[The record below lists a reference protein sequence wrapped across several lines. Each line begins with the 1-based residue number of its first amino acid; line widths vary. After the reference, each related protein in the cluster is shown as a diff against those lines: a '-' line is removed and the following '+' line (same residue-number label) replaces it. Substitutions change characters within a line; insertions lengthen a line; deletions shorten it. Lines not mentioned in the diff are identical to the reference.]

1 MMRNAFITISSLLL
15 LGSVCCVAQ
24 TQAQNG
30 EPRAAYL
37 DTGASIEKRVDDIV
51 SRMTLEEKALQMQYA
66 APAIPRLGIPAYN
79 WWSEALHGVARAG
92 YATVFPQAIGL
103 AATWDTDLMHRVADI
118 ISTEARAKYNDA
130 TAHGNRQMNYGLT
143 FWSPNIN
150 IFRDPRWGRGQETYG
165 EDPFLTGR
173 MAVAFVTGMQGDD
186 PKYLKV
192 VSTAKHYAV
201 HSGPEVLRHRFDVDV
216 SARDYED
223 TYTPAFRAA
232 IVEAKADSLMCA
244 YNSVRGYPACT
255 SPLLYDTL
263 RAKWGFGGYTVSDCG
278 AVSDVYNGHG
288 FTRIPEE
295 AAALTV
301 KAGTDLT
308 CGDEYTAL
316 PDAVRD
322 HLISEDDINRAVK
335 RLYTAKFR
343 LGIFDPP
350 EMVPWSRL
358 TLKDNDTEE
367 NRAVARQAARESI
380 VLLKNERATLPL
392 KSSVKTIAVIG
403 PTADSLD
410 VLLGNYNGTPSK
422 YTTIL
427 DGIRKRFSGAKI
439 LSVAG
444 SALTDTD
451 AALIP
456 AGVFRTDGAN
466 SEVGLRA
473 EYFGNATL
481 TGPAASERVDAQVNF
496 DWGTR
501 PPVTGMDSRNYSA
514 RWSGEFFSS
523 HEGDY
528 RIGAQVLGGF
538 RLYVDGELLLD
549 RWSSHDYTEATEVIS
564 LAGGRE
570 CKVVLEYSKNGDGGG
585 ARLIWNAPGIASD
598 AVEAAKKADVVIAV
612 VGISPALEGEESDVN
627 APGFFGGD
635 RVDLELPAP
644 QQKLLESVAA
654 TGKPI
659 IVVLTNGSALAVNW
673 AQDHAAAIL
682 DAWYPGEEGGAAVAD
697 VLAGDYNPAG
707 RLPVTFYASVAQLPP
722 FTDYSMSGRTY
733 RYFRGTPLYT
743 FGYGLSYSTFSYSNA
758 RVDRATIVAGENA
771 MASVDVQ
778 NTGGVAGDEVVE
790 LYVTHPGVI
799 GAPIR
804 ALTGFTRV
812 HLDRGEKKTVNLK
825 LGERELSVV
834 DEDGTRLV
842 PAGPVELW
850 IGGGQPSAGR
860 GQTRVAGAR
869 RKAPNYRRQ
878 SGERLR
884 YACRSEKSC

>member
-1 MMRNAFITISSLLL
+1 MRKLRLAISSLLL
-15 LGSVCCVAQ
+15 MGSACCVAQ
-24 TQAQNG
+24 TQKD
-30 EPRAAYL
+30 EPRPVYL
-37 DTGASIEKRVDDIV
+37 DSAASIEKRVDDIV
-51 SRMTLEEKALQMQYA
+51 SRMTLEEKALQMQYD
-66 APAIPRLGIPAYN
+66 APAIPRLEIPAYN

-92 YATVFPQAIGL
+92 NATVFPQAIGL
-103 AATWDTDLMHRVADI
+103 AAMWDTKLMHRVADV

-130 TAHGNRQMNYGLT
+130 TAHGNRSINYGLT

-173 MAVAFVTGMQGDD
+173 MAVAFVRGMQGDD

-201 HSGPEVLRHRFDVDV
+201 HSGPEVLRHRFDVNV
-216 SARDYED
+216 SPRDYED

-232 IVEAKADSLMCA
+232 IVEGKADSLMCA

-295 AAALTV
+295 AAALAV

-322 HLISEDDINRAVK
+322 HLISEDDIDRAVK

-343 LGIFDPP
+343 LGMFDPP
-350 EMVPWSRL
+350 AMVPWSKL
-358 TLKDNDTEE
+358 TLKDNDTDE

-380 VLLKNERATLPL
+380 VLLKNERGALPL
-392 KSSVKTIAVIG
+392 KAGVKTIAVVG

-410 VLLGNYNGTPSK
+410 VLLGNYNGTPSR
-422 YTTIL
+422 YTTVL

-439 LSVAG
+439 LTVAG

-456 AGVFRTDGAN
+456 AGVVRTGAGAN
-466 SEVGLRA
+466 SQNGFRA
-473 EYFGNATL
+473 EYFGSSAL
-481 TGPAASERVDAQVNF
+481 SGAAVSERVDAQVNF
-496 DWGTR
+496 DWGGKSPAPGVDAR
-501 PPVTGMDSRNYSA
+501 SYSV
-514 RWSGEFFSS
+514 RWSGELTPT
-523 HEGDY
+523 HDGDY
-528 RIGAQVLGGF
+528 RIGAQALGGF
-538 RLYVDGELLLD
+538 RLYVNDELLLN
-549 RWSSHDYTEATEVIS
+549 RWSGRDYTEATEVIS
-564 LAGGRE
+564 LASGRAY
-570 CKVVLEYSKNGDGGG
+570 KIVLEYSKNGAGGG
-585 ARLIWNAPGIASD
+585 ARMIWSAPGIID
-598 AVEAAKKADVVIAV
+598 EAVDAAKKADVVIAV
-612 VGISPALEGEESDVN
+612 VGISPALEGEEADVN

-644 QQKLLESVAA
+644 QQKLLEAMVA
-654 TGKPI
+654 TGKPLV
-659 IVVLTNGSALAVNW
+659 VVLTNGSALAVNW
-673 AQDHAAAIL
+673 AQEHAAAIL

-707 RLPVTFYASVAQLPP
+707 RLPVTFYASVGQLPP
-722 FTDYSMSGRTY
+722 FTDYSMDGRTY
-733 RYFRGTPLYT
+733 RYFHGTPLYG
-743 FGYGLSYSTFSYSNA
+743 FGFGLSYTSFAYSNA
-758 RVDRATIVAGENA
+758 RVDRASVAAGESA
-771 MASVDVQ
+771 TVSADVQ

-790 LYVTHPGVI
+790 LYVMHPGVA

-804 ALTGFTRV
+804 ALAGFERV
-812 HLDRGEKKTVNLK
+812 HLERGEKKTVSLK
-825 LGERELSVV
+825 LGEREMSVV

-842 PAGPVELW
+842 SAGPVEVW
-850 IGGGQPSAGR
+850 MGGGQPAAAR
-860 GQTRVAGAR
+860 GQSAAAGA
-869 RKAPNYRRQ
+869 KVQFEITGA
-878 SGERLR
+878 
-884 YACRSEKSC
+884 KVVKD